1 MCSYIGLC
9 VDCNS
14 FVRRNFPAICCSA
27 GCRVAFGLRCISSLE
42 LQTCLILSVCHCGVA
57 TFVNVV
63 REPQVAFTLQPYL
76 WLASWNEHSPY
87 CMRAHTEAHTNTHL
101 SLEAWRS
108 PVEHICLETGPSGP
122 PGEAEWAIY
131 SLYVLN
137 VHILKCYYV
146 YELTLGYL
154 SIFSFICDSLRDLV
168 ISGASSKNFL
178 KNEGQRET
186 HTELQWNELRN
197 KKQVV

>member
-1 MCSYIGLC
+1 MVRPSQDEDDDSGKCNDTYTGRNWAEGPPSDSLQSASEHQLDTRQTRTQITSWSTNWAMCSYIGLC

-57 TFVNVV
+57 TVVNVV

-87 CMRAHTEAHTNTHL
+87 CMRAHTWRHT
-101 SLEAWRS
+101 
-108 PVEHICLETGPSGP
+108 
-122 PGEAEWAIY
+122 
-131 SLYVLN
+131 
-137 VHILKCYYV
+137 
-146 YELTLGYL
+146 
-154 SIFSFICDSLRDLV
+154 
-168 ISGASSKNFL
+168 
-178 KNEGQRET
+178 QT
-186 HTELQWNELRN
+186 HTCL
-197 KKQVV
+197 